1 MQIYYHIF
9 LCRYTNLTTLLIM
22 FKLRE
27 FRIAHSLKQAEIA
40 EILGVAQS
48 GISRMESEKIEL
60 PIVLYNK
67 LYERFGK
74 EDVDAFKIVDEDSN
88 EQQADLRLRET
99 DNREFLAVIQ
109 KQNDIICEHIKR
121 QDDLNKRL
129 IDLLERIYTK

>member
-1 MQIYYHIF
+1 
-9 LCRYTNLTTLLIM
+9 M

-27 FRIAHSLKQAEIA
+27 FRIAHSLKQSEVA

-88 EQQADLRLRET
+88 EQQTDLRLRET
-99 DNREFLAVIQ
+99 DNRELLAVIK
-109 KQNDIICEHIKR
+109 KQNDIICEHIRR